1 MARLDHQVKRIIA
14 VDFDGCL
21 CDSTWPECGPPIMSV
36 INKVKAEQAKGSVII
51 LWSCRTDEPLQKAI
65 DWCREYGIEFDAV
78 NEQIPEQLEYMRK
91 IQPEGNI
98 DPRKIYAT
106 EYWDDRVV
114 LLPDKRESVATSPTG
129 EVRIRRRRRQQ
140 KWYNRIWQAF
150 RRNHGQ

>member
-1 MARLDHQVKRIIA
+1 MGRLDHQIKRIIA

-36 INKVKAEQAKGSVII
+36 INRVKAEQAKGSAII
-51 LWSCRTDEPLQKAI
+51 LWTSRTDEPLQRAI
-65 DWCREYGIEFDAV
+65 DWCREYGIEFDVV

-91 IQPEGNI
+91 VQPEGNI

-114 LLPDKRESVATSPTG
+114 RMPKPWDTAGDPCERNCRKCRQYEWY
-129 EVRIRRRRRQQ
+129 VRLWCALAR
-140 KWYNRIWQAF
+140 K
-150 RRNHGQ
+150 